1 MVELVVVVVDVIYV
15 GTSRKPIHDNRCI
28 RSSSV
33 KYEKN
38 EEEV

>member
-1 MVELVVVVVDVIYV
+1 MVILVDVIIV

-28 RSSSV
+28 RITSV